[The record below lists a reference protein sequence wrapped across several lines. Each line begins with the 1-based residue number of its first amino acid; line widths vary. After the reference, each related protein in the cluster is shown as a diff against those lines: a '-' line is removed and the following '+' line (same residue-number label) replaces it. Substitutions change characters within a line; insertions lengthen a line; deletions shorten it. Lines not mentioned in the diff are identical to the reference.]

1 MYILK
6 KFMLKRVEN
15 MGILTDKNKKKE
27 KTEAENVSVSFR
39 ELLKSRRVKIL
50 SGVFIV
56 LLLLALIST
65 ICIWLPLRMFSK
77 NPRFTLAKVK
87 ISAHPKG
94 YWKDKENKICGIMKI
109 KVGSDNLFAFNL
121 KNLSS
126 KLLASPSIESVSIS
140 RVLPDTLLVKIMERE
155 PRALINSPHSPYVV
169 DVNGNLMLRT
179 ECMDITS
186 SLPVIS
192 GIRNLALL
200 KNGEKVLSLSG
211 AMEMLHVIKTK
222 WPDIRVDRIV
232 VKEKNRSLLC
242 AVRYKSFPEPF
253 VVEMPEKNI
262 PLKVQELATA
272 LDRIVNTAST
282 KRKINLMYENRAVL
296 TDLPGRSSS
305 SRMKKYR

>member
-1 MYILK
+1 
-6 KFMLKRVEN
+6 
-15 MGILTDKNKKKE
+15 MGILKDKNKSHDKKGS
-27 KTEAENVSVSFR
+27 ENIALPGK
-39 ELLKSRRVKIL
+39 ELLKCRRIKIL
-50 SGVFIV
+50 SAVVIV
-56 LLLLALIST
+56 LLVFAFIAC
-65 ICIWLPLRMFSK
+65 ICIWFPMQMFSK

-87 ISAHPKG
+87 IVAHPKG
-94 YWKDKENKICGIMKI
+94 YWKDKEENVCRIMKI
-109 KVGSDNLFAFNL
+109 TPGTDNLFAFNL

-126 KLLASPSIESVSIS
+126 RLLKSPSIESVSIS
-140 RVLPDTLLVKIMERE
+140 RVLPDILLVKIAERE
-155 PRALINSPHSPYVV
+155 PGALINSAQSPYVV

-200 KNGEKVLSLSG
+200 KKGEKVTALAP

-222 WPDIRVDRIV
+222 WPDIRVDQIRIV
-232 VKEKNRSLLC
+232 VKNKSGVLLC
-242 AVRYKSFPEPF
+242 AVRYKSFPDSF
-253 VVEMPEKNI
+253 IVEMPEKNI

-296 TDLPGRSSS
+296 TDLPGRSV
-305 SRMKKYR
+305 RTKKYR